1 MQHNDTSL
9 YTSNTFSVSWFMW
22 YMLHSS
28 PKKNADSEKFLTCF
42 KLITCECV
50 RAQFKRFKK
59 NESVE
64 NQMFLVTY
72 ERRKPSRNRNS
83 GVKGASV
90 QKKPVVF
97 LYRCSLN
104 LLRGSHWHHLW
115 FHFFHDLANM
125 QKGTL
130 NTGLQVC
137 GVHTELAAV
146 QYYTSFGGTAVT
158 ETEEQEVNEFESWS
172 ENLSVRK

>member
-1 MQHNDTSL
+1 
-9 YTSNTFSVSWFMW
+9 
-22 YMLHSS
+22 
-28 PKKNADSEKFLTCF
+28 
-42 KLITCECV
+42 
-50 RAQFKRFKK
+50 
-59 NESVE
+59 
-64 NQMFLVTY
+64 MFLVTY
-72 ERRKPSRNRNS
+72 KRRKPSRKSNS

-90 QKKPVVF
+90 RKEPVVF

-115 FHFFHDLANM
+115 FHFFHDLPNM

-137 GVHTELAAV
+137 GVHLLLSNTTLHLV
-146 QYYTSFGGTAVT
+146 FSAVT

-172 ENLSVRK
+172 ENICLRKSSCKVCMWMLKETIIAGLYREGGGGRSVFTAMQNVWVRHCLMW